1 MAPSSA
7 NSLPLSVSTAPKAR
21 LAPSSPRTPRRDESA
36 ARTEAHEPSGSGSA
50 SWKRLGRCRSVRSLA
65 ESPLAPSTVSI
76 SQAAAQASSPS
87 ARNAACDLRA
97 EWCVA
102 LFGARC
108 DLGL

>member
-7 NSLPLSVSTAPKAR
+7 NSLPLSVSTAPKTLAMPS
-21 LAPSSPRTPRRDESA
+21 APSAERTPPSA
-36 ARTEAHEPSGSGSA
+36 ARTEAHVPSGSGSA
-50 SWKRLGRCRSVRSLA
+50 SWRRLGRCRSVRSLA

-87 ARNAACDLRA
+87 SRNAECDLRA
-97 EWCVA
+97 EWGVA

>member
-1 MAPSSA
+1 M
-7 NSLPLSVSTAPKAR
+7 
-21 LAPSSPRTPRRDESA
+21 
-36 ARTEAHEPSGSGSA
+36 
-50 SWKRLGRCRSVRSLA
+50 RSLA

-97 EWCVA
+97 EWDVA

>member
-1 MAPSSA
+1 MTGIGEKTLAQPVKP
-7 NSLPLSVSTAPKAR
+7 PLRERRACLAKLVKNR
-21 LAPSSPRTPRRDESA
+21 LTL
-36 ARTEAHEPSGSGSA
+36 T
-50 SWKRLGRCRSVRSLA
+50 
-65 ESPLAPSTVSI
+65 SI

-97 EWCVA
+97 EWDVA